1 MTGTTPQGQV
11 FVGIEEYKKLLYG
24 NELDQVARHV
34 ASQLI
39 AFATGAPVEF
49 ADRDDVESLLG
60 KVRDEGYPLRS
71 MIREV
76 VKGDLFASL

>member
-1 MTGTTPQGQV
+1 MTGITPQGQV

-24 NELDQVARHV
+24 NELDQVARHL

-49 ADRDDVESLLG
+49 ADREEVESLLG
-60 KVRDEGYPLRS
+60 KLEGEGYPLRS

-76 VKGDLFASL
+76 VRSDLFASL